1 MELHLASLEEFVP
14 NNRLT
19 DCEDDVLC
27 FNRDGV
33 VFVVFRAE
41 SLGRGIDDAQ
51 ALLEH
56 DCLDGA
62 VFVLENFLRAP
73 TVVDGDAV
81 CKGFFDFFLA
91 CGHRVS

>member
-1 MELHLASLEEFVP
+1 MELHLAAFEKVVP
-14 NNRLT
+14 HDRLT
-19 DCEDDVLC
+19 DCEDDVACL
-27 FNRDGV
+27 NGDGV
-33 VFVVFRAE
+33 VFVIFGAE
-41 SLGRGIDDAQ
+41 SLGCGIDDAQ

-56 DCLDGA
+56 DCLDSA
-62 VFVLENFLRAP
+62 VFVLENLLRTP